1 MHEPYAG
8 LPDATALLAAM
19 DEGNLS
25 TRQLMEEHLD
35 RLQRLNPR
43 LNAAIGIF
51 EHQALAEAAAPRPG
65 SLSGLPVSVKET
77 FALQG
82 ETITAGS
89 LRMQPV
95 QPTRDAAAVARL
107 KAAGAIVLARGNV
120 PEFAMAAETDNLRY
134 GRTNNPMAEERTCG
148 GSSGGDA
155 ALVASGCVAAGLGND
170 ILGSIRIP
178 ASFCG
183 IVGFKPASAAV
194 DKRDSWPDLEGLFT
208 DSWLAAGPLTR
219 SVRDARLFYRV
230 LSEDP
235 LAAPRPIDG
244 CRLILP
250 VDFPLGYRDAAI
262 PPALAAAEKGLLD
275 SGMRPARIAIG
286 DVRRWHN
293 TTARYLAWELMPV
306 LERALAGPG
315 GERFSVWREGLAR
328 LRGRGQVHDAVY
340 RLLLLGPLLRYRR
353 PASARTA
360 VAVLEA
366 ARVSVRH
373 QLGEDGVMLLPTLG
387 LLAPRHGAMN
397 RLSLRPGANP
407 LLTPLML
414 CNYLDLPA
422 ISVPAWRHRDHRSGL
437 VPGVMLVAS
446 PGAEGLLFDAA
457 ERLERA
463 VGRPAAGSDS

>member
-134 GRTNNPMAEERTCG
+134 GRTNNPLAEERTCG

-262 PPALAAAEKGLLD
+262 PRALAAAEKGLLD
-275 SGMRPARIAIG
+275 S
-286 DVRRWHN
+286 
-293 TTARYLAWELMPV
+293 
-306 LERALAGPG
+306 
-315 GERFSVWREGLAR
+315 
-328 LRGRGQVHDAVY
+328 
-340 RLLLLGPLLRYRR
+340 
-353 PASARTA
+353 
-360 VAVLEA
+360 
-366 ARVSVRH
+366 
-373 QLGEDGVMLLPTLG
+373 
-387 LLAPRHGAMN
+387 
-397 RLSLRPGANP
+397 
-407 LLTPLML
+407 
-414 CNYLDLPA
+414 
-422 ISVPAWRHRDHRSGL
+422 
-437 VPGVMLVAS
+437 
-446 PGAEGLLFDAA
+446 
-457 ERLERA
+457 
-463 VGRPAAGSDS
+463 

>member
-155 ALVASGCVAAGLGND
+155 ALVASGCVAAGL
-170 ILGSIRIP
+170 
-178 ASFCG
+178 
-183 IVGFKPASAAV
+183 
-194 DKRDSWPDLEGLFT
+194 
-208 DSWLAAGPLTR
+208 
-219 SVRDARLFYRV
+219 
-230 LSEDP
+230 
-235 LAAPRPIDG
+235 
-244 CRLILP
+244 
-250 VDFPLGYRDAAI
+250 
-262 PPALAAAEKGLLD
+262 
-275 SGMRPARIAIG
+275 
-286 DVRRWHN
+286 
-293 TTARYLAWELMPV
+293 
-306 LERALAGPG
+306 
-315 GERFSVWREGLAR
+315 
-328 LRGRGQVHDAVY
+328 
-340 RLLLLGPLLRYRR
+340 
-353 PASARTA
+353 
-360 VAVLEA
+360 
-366 ARVSVRH
+366 
-373 QLGEDGVMLLPTLG
+373 
-387 LLAPRHGAMN
+387 
-397 RLSLRPGANP
+397 
-407 LLTPLML
+407 
-414 CNYLDLPA
+414 
-422 ISVPAWRHRDHRSGL
+422 
-437 VPGVMLVAS
+437 
-446 PGAEGLLFDAA
+446 
-457 ERLERA
+457 
-463 VGRPAAGSDS
+463 

>member
-8 LPDATALLAAM
+8 LSDATALLAAM
-19 DEGNLS
+19 AKGSLS
-25 TRQLMEEHLD
+25 TRQLMEEHLA
-35 RLQRLNPR
+35 RLQRFNPG
-43 LNAAIGIF
+43 LNAAIEIF
-51 EHQALAEAAAPRPG
+51 EDQALAEAAAPRPG
-65 SLSGLPVSVKET
+65 PLSGLPVSVKET
-77 FALQG
+77 FGLQG

-89 LRMQPV
+89 LRMQPLYAN
-95 QPTRDAAAVARL
+95 RDAAAVARL

-134 GRTNNPMAEERTCG
+134 GRTNNPLAVERTCG

-155 ALVASGCVAAGLGND
+155 ALVASGCVAAGLGSD

-183 IVGFKPASAAV
+183 IVGFKPTSAAV

-230 LSEDP
+230 LSNDP
-235 LAAPRPIDG
+235 LASPRPVDG

-262 PPALAAAEKGLLD
+262 PRALAAAENGLLD
-275 SGMRPARIAIG
+275 AGMRPEHIAIG

-306 LERALAGPG
+306 LEKGLAGPG

-328 LRGRGQVHDAVY
+328 LRGRGQLHNTVY
-340 RLLLLGPLLRYRR
+340 RLLSLGRLLRYRR
-353 PASARTA
+353 PASARAA
-360 VAVLEA
+360 VALLEA

-373 QLGEDGVMLLPTLG
+373 QLGPNGVMLLPTLG
-387 LLAPRHGAMN
+387 LLAPRHGLMN

-422 ISVPAWRHRDHRSGL
+422 ISVPGWRYRDERSGL
-437 VPGVMLVAS
+437 VPGIMLVVS

-457 ERLERA
+457 ERLEEA
-463 VGRPAAGSDS
+463 VGHTAAGSDC

>member
-1 MHEPYAG
+1 MHAPYAG

-19 DEGNLS
+19 AAGRSSARE
-25 TRQLMEEHLD
+25 LMEGHLA
-35 RLQRLNPR
+35 RLQRLNPH
-43 LNAAIGIF
+43 LNAAIEVFGS
-51 EHQALAEAAAPRPG
+51 QALAEAAAPRPG
-65 SLSGLPVSVKET
+65 PLSGLPVSVKET

-82 ETITAGS
+82 EAVTAGS
-89 LRMQPV
+89 LRMQPLYEN
-95 QPTRDAAAVARL
+95 RDAAAVARL

-134 GRTNNPMAEERTCG
+134 GRSNNPLAEDRTCG

-183 IVGFKPASAAV
+183 IVGFKPTSAAV
-194 DKRDSWPDLEGLFT
+194 DKRDSWPDLKGLFT

-219 SVRDARLFYRV
+219 SVRDARLLYRV
-230 LSEDP
+230 LSDNP
-235 LAAPRPIDG
+235 VTSPRPVDG

-262 PPALAAAEKGLLD
+262 PRALAAAEKGLLD
-275 SGMRPARIAIG
+275 TGLRPERIAIG

-293 TTARYLAWELMPV
+293 ATARYLAWELMPV
-306 LERALAGPG
+306 LEKALAGPG
-315 GERFSVWREGLAR
+315 GGRFSVWREGLAH

-353 PASARTA
+353 PASARAA
-360 VAVLEA
+360 VALLES
-366 ARVSVRH
+366 ARVTVRH
-373 QLGEDGVMLLPTLG
+373 QLGQDGVMLLPTLG

-397 RLSLRPGANP
+397 RLSLRPGVNP

-422 ISVPAWRHRDHRSGL
+422 ITVPAWRYRDDRSGL
-437 VPGVMLVAS
+437 VPGIMLAAS

-457 ERLERA
+457 ERLERV
-463 VGRPAAGSDS
+463 VGLPAAASDS

>member
-1 MHEPYAG
+1 
-8 LPDATALLAAM
+8 
-19 DEGNLS
+19 
-25 TRQLMEEHLD
+25 
-35 RLQRLNPR
+35 
-43 LNAAIGIF
+43 
-51 EHQALAEAAAPRPG
+51 
-65 SLSGLPVSVKET
+65 
-77 FALQG
+77 
-82 ETITAGS
+82 
-89 LRMQPV
+89 
-95 QPTRDAAAVARL
+95 
-107 KAAGAIVLARGNV
+107 
-120 PEFAMAAETDNLRY
+120 
-134 GRTNNPMAEERTCG
+134 
-148 GSSGGDA
+148 
-155 ALVASGCVAAGLGND
+155 
-170 ILGSIRIP
+170 
-178 ASFCG
+178 
-183 IVGFKPASAAV
+183 
-194 DKRDSWPDLEGLFT
+194 
-208 DSWLAAGPLTR
+208 
-219 SVRDARLFYRV
+219 
-230 LSEDP
+230 
-235 LAAPRPIDG
+235 
-244 CRLILP
+244 
-250 VDFPLGYRDAAI
+250 
-262 PPALAAAEKGLLD
+262 
-275 SGMRPARIAIG
+275 
-286 DVRRWHN
+286 
-293 TTARYLAWELMPV
+293 
-306 LERALAGPG
+306 
-315 GERFSVWREGLAR
+315 GLAR